1 MEWFVPW
8 ALLVKPGLTPFPRL
22 GCRVPLHIAAGWVAA
37 MANLP
42 PQPHSHAWG
51 PAGTSALTI
60 GDGVEPVDKSCH
72 RTPASLSWA
81 IILFLSLAFI
91 AYPSSSQP
99 NSKLLGRSYPVI
111 LSPSAEWTPK
121 GVLGKLATWP
131 PDYSPSMTDDLVP
144 EKGKGADVW
153 LRSKKWSLS
162 PLLSGLCS
170 HQSCECFSFC
180 DTDTSEQLCSA
191 CLCFTDA
198 L

>member
-91 AYPSSSQP
+91 SYPSSPQP

-111 LSPSAEWTPK
+111 LSQCWMDTKRCAWKISNLTSWLFSVNDRWSGAGKRK
-121 GVLGKLATWP
+121 GNRCLI
-131 PDYSPSMTDDLVP
+131 
-144 EKGKGADVW
+144 EK
-153 LRSKKWSLS
+153 
-162 PLLSGLCS
+162 
-170 HQSCECFSFC
+170 
-180 DTDTSEQLCSA
+180 
-191 CLCFTDA
+191 
-198 L
+198 